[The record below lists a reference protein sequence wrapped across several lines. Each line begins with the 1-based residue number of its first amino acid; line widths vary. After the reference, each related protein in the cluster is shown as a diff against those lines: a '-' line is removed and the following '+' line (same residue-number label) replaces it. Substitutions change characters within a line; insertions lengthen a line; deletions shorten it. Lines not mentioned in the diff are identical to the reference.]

1 MPIVLAYHGCSKATA
16 HELLGGSLFRLS
28 NQRWDWLGNGAYFWE
43 WDAVRAYQWAEEFR
57 TGEESLVGAAIEL
70 GNCLDLTTQRGT
82 QAVEAAYASYKDL
95 QTLRGEV
102 LLENKDIK
110 DREPGDL
117 ALRFLDRAV
126 IQHLHENLAEI
137 GVEYDTVRAL
147 FPEGEELYPKA
158 GFWKKT
164 HVQIAVR
171 KVEQI
176 RGVFRLPIHELREG
190 GIPDGVYR
198 FGTVAV
204 TLEAEVGC
212 RRFRQ
217 AATEKMSKSLFTK
230 RISSLTCGLHVRQC
244 PRRIMRITSKPLI
257 VAAAVFIVWKPR
269 VGRSTRF
276 SAP

>member
-1 MPIVLAYHGCSKATA
+1 MSIVLAYHGCSKETA

-95 QTLRGEV
+95 QTLRGEAM
-102 LLENKDIK
+102 LENKDIK
-110 DREPGDL
+110 DRKPGDL

-126 IQHLHENLAEI
+126 IQHLHGNLAQI

-176 RGVFRLPIHELREG
+176 RGVFRLPIHELQEYD
-190 GIPDGVYR
+190 IPEEIY
-198 FGTVAV
+198 
-204 TLEAEVGC
+204 
-212 RRFRQ
+212 
-217 AATEKMSKSLFTK
+217 K
-230 RISSLTCGLHVRQC
+230 
-244 PRRIMRITSKPLI
+244 
-257 VAAAVFIVWKPR
+257 
-269 VGRSTRF
+269 F
-276 SAP
+276 S